1 MISNIVLK
9 MVDDTHYYYVDGVFY
24 PSVSRIL
31 DVAAPKDAGLLFWM
45 KNNTAD
51 DIEDISSK
59 AKENG
64 SLVHDACEKL
74 LNGVEIPLKDYQ
86 LKAKKALISFYEWYQ
101 LYKPTDITTEQVVA
115 SVINRYAGTLDL
127 VCTIG
132 GKRILI
138 DFKTNKGAIYFNNK
152 LQVMAYKQAYE
163 ETTEKKIDEC
173 WILRLGTTHKC
184 GYEYKRV
191 DEEVGIVDFMNVYQT
206 YLRINGGKVEEPPVV
221 DVYPDTLRL
230 DDLIKEEK

>member
-31 DVAAPKDAGLLFWM
+31 DVAAPKDSGLLFWM
-45 KNNTAD
+45 KNNTAE
-51 DIEDISSK
+51 DIEEISGK

-74 LNGVEIPLKDYQ
+74 LNGVEIPLKEYAV
-86 LKAKKALISFYEWYQ
+86 KAKKALISFYEWYQ
-101 LYKPTDITTEQVVA
+101 LYKPTNITTEQVVA

-127 VCTIG
+127 VCTIA

-163 ETTEKKIDEC
+163 ETTEEKIDEC

-191 DEEVGIVDFMNVYQT
+191 DEEVGVADFMNVYQT
-206 YLRINGGKVEEPPVV
+206 YLRINGGDVEKPPIV

-230 DDLIKEEK
+230 EDIIKNG